1 MITSEKLIELL
12 MSSGADISEETIK
25 SDVLFS
31 DIGLDSLDLYNFFSE
46 IDSELGI
53 EVPDEDF
60 VELQNIEQVVIYL
73 NQNR

>member
-25 SDVLFS
+25 ADVLFS

>member
-60 VELQNIEQVVIYL
+60 VELQNIEQGVIYL
-73 NQNR
+73 NQKR

>member
-1 MITSEKLIELL
+1 

-25 SDVLFS
+25 ADVLFS

-73 NQNR
+73 NQKR

>member
-73 NQNR
+73 SQNR

>member
-73 NQNR
+73 NQKR

>member
-60 VELQNIEQVVIYL
+60 VELQNIEHVVIYL